1 MDLDYKFM
9 HDMFFLSLKGIPV
22 TFQITAVA
30 LLFALPF
37 GFFIAITCVNKVPVL
52 SRIFKVYISLIR
64 GTPFILQI
72 FLVYNSLPSFLA
84 YLFKKF
90 EIGYNIFELNNI
102 IYAFIVFAFSETAIL
117 AEVFRSALLTVD
129 KGQLEAAQA
138 IGLTKTQGYV
148 RIVVPQALT
157 ASIPVLCNSTTSLI
171 KATSLAF
178 SMSVMEITSLA
189 KIEGGTRGAWIEAYL
204 VIAAVYFVLIFTVE
218 KGFKLF
224 EKHMIVYKGVNG
236 NA

>member
-1 MDLDYKFM
+1 MELDYKFM
-9 HDMFFLSLKGIPV
+9 RDMFFMSLKAIPV
-22 TFQITAVA
+22 TFEITLVTLIYAV
-30 LLFALPF
+30 PV
-37 GFFIAITCVNKVPVL
+37 GFFIAIICFNKVPVL
-52 SRIFKVYISLIR
+52 SRIFKVYISFIR
-64 GTPFILQI
+64 GTPLILQI
-72 FLVYNSLPSFLA
+72 FLIYNSLPSLLA

-90 EIGYNIFELNNI
+90 EIGYNIFDLNNI
-102 IYAFIVFAFSETAIL
+102 VYAFIVFSISETAIL

-138 IGLTKTQGYV
+138 IGLTKAQGYL
-148 RIVVPQALT
+148 RIVIPQALT
-157 ASIPVLCNSTTSLI
+157 ASIPVFCNSTMSLI

-178 SMSVMEITSLA
+178 SMSVREITAIA

-224 EKHMIVYKGVNG
+224 EKHMVVYKGVNES
-236 NA
+236 A

>member
-1 MDLDYKFM
+1 MELDYKFM
-9 HDMFFLSLKGIPV
+9 RDMFFMSLKGIPV
-22 TFQITAVA
+22 TFQITLVA
-30 LLFALPF
+30 LVYAVPM
-37 GFFIAITCVNKVPVL
+37 GFFIAIICVNKVPVL
-52 SRIFKVYISLIR
+52 SRIFKVYISFIR

-72 FLVYNSLPSFLA
+72 FLVYHSLPSLLA

-90 EIGYNIFELNNI
+90 EIGYNIFDINNI
-102 IYAFIVFAFSETAIL
+102 VYAFVVFSISEAAIL

-138 IGLTKTQGYV
+138 VGLTKAQGYI
-148 RIVVPQALT
+148 RIVIPQALT
-157 ASIPVLCNSTTSLI
+157 ASIPVFCNSTTSLI

-178 SMSVMEITSLA
+178 SMSVMEITSIA
-189 KIEGGTRGAWIEAYL
+189 KIEGGISAAWIEAYL

-218 KGFKLF
+218 CGFKLF
-224 EKHMIVYKGVNG
+224 EKHMVVYRGVKD

>member
-1 MDLDYKFM
+1 MELDYKFM
-9 HDMFFLSLKGIPV
+9 RDMFFMSLKGIPV
-22 TFQITAVA
+22 TFQITLVA
-30 LLFALPF
+30 LVYAVPM
-37 GFFIAITCVNKVPVL
+37 GFFIAIICVNKVPVL
-52 SRIFKVYISLIR
+52 SRIFKVYISFIR

-72 FLVYNSLPSFLA
+72 FLVYHSLPSLLA

-90 EIGYNIFELNNI
+90 EIGYNIFDINNI
-102 IYAFIVFAFSETAIL
+102 VYAFVVFAFSEAAIL

-138 IGLTKTQGYV
+138 VGLTKAQGYV

-157 ASIPVLCNSTTSLI
+157 ASIPVFCNSTTSLI

-178 SMSVMEITSLA
+178 SMSVMEITSIA
-189 KIEGGTRGAWIEAYL
+189 KIEGGISAAWIEAYL

-224 EKHMIVYKGVNG
+224 EKHMVVYKGVSE